1 MASDTTNNTHN
12 FSIYLMKKNGD
23 LCEQAKIAETKT
35 QIKPYSSSEVT
46 VNELPLYVAHMGE
59 YFQEL
64 FEQMMKYEVD
74 YPYNSDKKYQT
85 KSYQFGLNQNGTQ
98 EFIRGIIFH
107 RVLMRKG
114 SYFYVLQQSDR
125 GVRFLLYTMDRIH
138 HSSVALGF
146 SMILPKPTEE
156 LKSMQEK
163 LLNFTMKQVTE
174 LKINNFNELVMK
186 DELYFL

>member
-23 LCEQAKIAETKT
+23 LCEQAKIVETKT
-35 QIKPYSSSEVT
+35 DIKPYSLSEIT
-46 VNELPLYVAHMGE
+46 VNELPLHVAHMGE

-74 YPYNSDKKYQT
+74 YPYNSDKSYET
-85 KSYQFGLNQNGTQ
+85 KIYQFGVNPHGTL

-125 GVRFLLYTMDRIH
+125 GVRFLLYAMNRIH
-138 HSSVALGF
+138 HSSVSLGF
-146 SMILPKPTEE
+146 SMILPKPADE
-156 LKSMQEK
+156 LKSMREK
-163 LLNFTMKQVTE
+163 LLDFTMKQVAE
-174 LKINNFNELVMK
+174 LKINNFNDLIMT
-186 DELYFL
+186 DELFFL